1 MFRPHKVVILRPGTP
16 WVAKSHPLETN
27 QHRACHINT
36 GGNYELDKLERNL
49 GKPLRTREVAEYLGL
64 DVKTVRKYYRELGGI
79 RLGRHYVFFEKEICN
94 AVQKRTEVD
103 CPSEEREPETG
114 EGVLEQECRQG
125 LGSQDAAKARRR
137 MEREDRHGLFG

>member
-1 MFRPHKVVILRPGTP
+1 M
-16 WVAKSHPLETN
+16 ANMET
-27 QHRACHINT
+27 
-36 GGNYELDKLERNL
+36 LERNL
-49 GKPLRTREVAEYLGL
+49 GKPYRTRDVAKYLGL

-103 CPSEEREPETG
+103 CPSEERGTETG
-114 EGVLEQECRQG
+114 EGVLEQNESQG
-125 LGSQDAAKARRR
+125 LGSQDAAKVRRR